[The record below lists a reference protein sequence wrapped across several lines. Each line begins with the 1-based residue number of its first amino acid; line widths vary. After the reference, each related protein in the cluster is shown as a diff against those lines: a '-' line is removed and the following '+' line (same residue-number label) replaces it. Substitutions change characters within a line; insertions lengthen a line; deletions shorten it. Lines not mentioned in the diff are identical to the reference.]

1 MFIRFSR
8 GIPALGCPIDEPQ
21 LQEIRFD
28 YFHNR
33 VCFFADRGSDRTEAD
48 RSAVV
53 FFNNCQQHTPVNI
66 IQTGDVLL
74 CYGDL
79 RELRSMMPP
88 HKRRK
93 RPRKRNDKEKN
104 KG

>member
-1 MFIRFSR
+1 LFGGVLIIIRDPQMFVRFSR
-8 GIPALGCPIDEPQ
+8 GIPALGRPIDEPQ

-28 YFHNR
+28 HFHHR

-66 IQTGDVLL
+66 IQTGDVNIHQFQ
-74 CYGDL
+74 
-79 RELRSMMPP
+79 SVP
-88 HKRRK
+88 
-93 RPRKRNDKEKN
+93 
-104 KG
+104 